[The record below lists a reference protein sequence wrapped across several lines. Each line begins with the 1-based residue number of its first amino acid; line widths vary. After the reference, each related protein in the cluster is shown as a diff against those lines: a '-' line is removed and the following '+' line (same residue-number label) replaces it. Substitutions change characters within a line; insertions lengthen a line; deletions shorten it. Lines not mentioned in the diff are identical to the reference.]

1 MTCGN
6 LRKACDACHASK
18 IKCKSSSSTAP
29 CERCIRLGLNCH
41 YSPAET
47 KSSRKA
53 REEADRALVADAQET
68 IDMASA
74 IDPLN
79 ESFWNGIFGG
89 LGPVASTDQCLV
101 DTFPLDFLSSAD
113 SNYLSPMSLQQV
125 QPGSPPTV
133 EWMKDQVVETISSL
147 HKQLAAFNYEAL
159 LHSIANGA
167 NILGECIDDH
177 LQAPSLMMLV
187 LTLGFEIVEAV
198 RHVALKPTTDRLPQ
212 YLLFSLTPEDSKVIL
227 HTLCLRQLERVK
239 TSVSVAIRLSKE
251 RHKGPSPCVIGVSSE
266 RLWHL
271 IEEVD
276 ASIR

>member
-1 MTCGN
+1 MTCGS

-18 IKCKSSSSTAP
+18 IKCKSSSPTAP
-29 CERCIRLGLNCH
+29 CERCIRLGFNCH

-53 REEADRALVADAQET
+53 REEASRALVADAQET

-89 LGPVASTDQCLV
+89 LGPVASTDQCLENS
-101 DTFPLDFLSSAD
+101 FLPSAD
-113 SNYLSPMSLQQV
+113 SKYLSPISLQAA

-133 EWMKDQVVETISSL
+133 EWMKDQVVESISSL
-147 HKQLAAFNYEAL
+147 HKHLAAFQYEAL
-159 LHSIANGA
+159 LQAIANGA
-167 NILGECIDDH
+167 NILRECIDDH
-177 LQAPSLMMLV
+177 LQTASLMMLV

-212 YLLFSLTPEDSKVIL
+212 YLSFSLTPEDIKVIL
-227 HTLCLRQLERVK
+227 QTLCLRQLERVK
-239 TSVSVAIRLSKE
+239 ASVSVAMRLSKE
-251 RHKGPSPCVIGVSSE
+251 RHKGPSPCVIRVSSE

-271 IEEVD
+271 IEEVE